1 MSFAK
6 KTVEN
11 RIKAARIANHDAFSL
26 RQTGDDPLPGHA
38 KPIANEVEK
47 LRSPASDLNTH
58 IAHVSLVHERVSV
71 SGGQGRRRILRGR
84 ESTTLEL
91 GNAHSAV
98 AQGFPGTDDRVPRA
112 CKAVLL
118 CTFPTNGTH
127 ERPAAIQA
135 GLREDGKATP
145 SLRLVGIGLHDHV
158 MSRVD
163 GMWTMTLQARQV
175 PANTCFGV

>member
-1 MSFAK
+1 VSFAK
-6 KTVEN
+6 KTVEHG
-11 RIKAARIANHDAFSL
+11 IKAARIAEYDAFSS
-26 RQTGDDPLPGHA
+26 RYIGDDPLLKHA

-58 IAHVSLVHERVSV
+58 TVHVSLVHERVSV

-91 GNAHSAV
+91 GNAHATV

-112 CKAVLL
+112 CKAVFL

-127 ERPAAIQA
+127 GRPAATQA
-135 GLREDGKATP
+135 GLCEDGKATP

-163 GMWTMTLQARQV
+163 GIRTLTLQARRV
-175 PANTCFGV
+175 PGNTCFGV